1 MLVGLVNGI
10 FRLVVICLDSNVFLC
25 VERFLVSVGFD
36 WYVVCQLWLV
46 SLSIYGIV
54 VLVSVQVD
62 VFGIEVGM
70 FVMQ

>member
-36 WYVVCQLWLV
+36 WYVVC
-46 SLSIYGIV
+46 
-54 VLVSVQVD
+54 
-62 VFGIEVGM
+62 
-70 FVMQ
+70 